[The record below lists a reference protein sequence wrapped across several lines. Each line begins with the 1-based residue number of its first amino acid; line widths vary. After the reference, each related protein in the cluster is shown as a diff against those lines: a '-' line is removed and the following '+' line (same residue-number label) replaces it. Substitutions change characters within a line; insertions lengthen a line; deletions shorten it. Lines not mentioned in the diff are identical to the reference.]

1 MNRPNIVFILSDDQ
15 GNWAMNCAGNEEIIT
30 PNLNR
35 IADTGMKFDHFFCA
49 SPVCSPARLSL
60 FTGKIPS
67 SHGVIDWIADGHC
80 AYEELDQDLKD
91 NFKLETPAWEY
102 LWPKD
107 QLENARAIRFLD
119 GHRTFTEALAEN
131 GYTCGISG
139 KWHMG
144 DAGKPQAGFTWWRT
158 LAMGGDNYKYPVVLK
173 DGSFSLL
180 RDRYITRYITDN
192 ALEFLEEQ
200 KGAENPFYLSVHY
213 TAPHAPWEKNQHE
226 AEVYERYDNCPFRS
240 VPDLPAHPWAGQ
252 YASEEQRREARRRNL
267 QGFYAAVTSMDEC
280 IGQILDKLEEMG
292 IRENTLV
299 IFTGDTGMNMGHH
312 GCFGKG
318 NGTCPMN
325 MYDESVQV
333 PFLISHPGHIP
344 QGKSES
350 GMFSHFDIY
359 QTLMDYL
366 QIDEQFDKQMPG
378 VSFAPILRGGDMEGK
393 THIVMADEY
402 GPVRMI
408 RTEKWKY
415 IHRYLDWEG
424 INELY
429 DLEKDPAEADNL
441 YGKPGFEQITETLR
455 KELFDWYE
463 RHGDARYDASLIRCD
478 GNGQIERIWPRLEKD
493 TDMFRLQGANR

>member
-67 SHGVIDWIADGHC
+67 CHGVIDWIADGHC

-107 QLENARAIRFLD
+107 QLDNARAIRFLD
-119 GHRTFTEALAEN
+119 GHRTFTDALAEN

-180 RDRYITRYITDN
+180 RDQYITRYITDN

-200 KGAENPFYLSVHY
+200 RGAEDPFYLSVHY
-213 TAPHAPWEKNQHE
+213 TAPHAPWDKNQHE
-226 AEVYERYDNCPFRS
+226 AQVYERYDGCPFRS
-240 VPDLPAHPWAGQ
+240 VPDLPAHPWAAQ
-252 YASEEQRREARRRNL
+252 YESEEQRRAVRRRNL

-299 IFTGDTGMNMGHH
+299 IFTGDNGMNMGHH
-312 GCFGKG
+312 GFFGKG

-333 PFLISHPGHIP
+333 PFLISRPGHIP
-344 QGKSES
+344 QGKSEG
-350 GMFSHFDIY
+350 GMFSHLDIY
-359 QTLMDYL
+359 RTLMDYL
-366 QIDEQFDKQMPG
+366 GIEESFNERMPG
-378 VSFAPILRGGDMEGK
+378 ISFAPILRGGEMEGQAR
-393 THIVMADEY
+393 IVMADEY

-429 DLEKDPAEADNL
+429 DLENDPAEAHNL

-455 KELFDWYE
+455 KELFAWYD
-463 RHGDARYDASLIRCD
+463 RHGDEHYDASKIRCD
-478 GNGQIERIWPRLEKD
+478 GNGQIDRIWPRQEKD
-493 TDMFRLQGANR
+493 TDMFRLGT

>member
-213 TAPHAPWEKNQHE
+213 TAPHAP
-226 AEVYERYDNCPFRS
+226 
-240 VPDLPAHPWAGQ
+240 L
-252 YASEEQRREARRRNL
+252 
-267 QGFYAAVTSMDEC
+267 
-280 IGQILDKLEEMG
+280 
-292 IRENTLV
+292 
-299 IFTGDTGMNMGHH
+299 
-312 GCFGKG
+312 GK
-318 NGTCPMN
+318 
-325 MYDESVQV
+325 ES
-333 PFLISHPGHIP
+333 
-344 QGKSES
+344 
-350 GMFSHFDIY
+350 
-359 QTLMDYL
+359 
-366 QIDEQFDKQMPG
+366 
-378 VSFAPILRGGDMEGK
+378 A
-393 THIVMADEY
+393 
-402 GPVRMI
+402 
-408 RTEKWKY
+408 
-415 IHRYLDWEG
+415 
-424 INELY
+424 
-429 DLEKDPAEADNL
+429 
-441 YGKPGFEQITETLR
+441 
-455 KELFDWYE
+455 
-463 RHGDARYDASLIRCD
+463 
-478 GNGQIERIWPRLEKD
+478 
-493 TDMFRLQGANR
+493 